1 LKYPGLKARVSPCM
15 MYAFK
20 TSLPALFCYVPIGL
34 VYGVVCTQQG
44 LPWYYAPLFST
55 FVLAGA
61 MQFLAL
67 SILAAGGSVAAVALA
82 IIPLG
87 IRNIFYG
94 LAMVKRYRSFHPF
107 LRLYLAHGLVDA
119 TYSLLNTGRPE
130 EQEKRYITALTA
142 LIHAYW
148 VIGSLM
154 GSFLIHFVTLPKG
167 LEFSLTTFFAATAV
181 EQFLTKKEIKPLL
194 IALSSMMIAW
204 LIFPHHFFLGG
215 IGISILTSLA
225 LPYKERRAA

>member
-1 LKYPGLKARVSPCM
+1 MLLFLFMKAL
-15 MYAFK
+15 YDAFK
-20 TSLPALFCYVPIGL
+20 TSLPALFCYLPLGL

-94 LAMVKRYRSFHPF
+94 LTMVKQYRSFHPF
-107 LRLYLAHGLVDA
+107 VRLYLAHGLVDA
-119 TYSLLNTGRPE
+119 TYSLLNSGQQPIE
-130 EQEKRYITALTA
+130 HKGRYIIALTA

-148 VIGSLM
+148 VVGSLIGS
-154 GSFLIHFVTLPKG
+154 FVIDFVTLPKG
-167 LEFSLTTFFAATAV
+167 LEFSMAAFFAATAV

-194 IALSSMMIAW
+194 IALSSMIVAW
-204 LIFPHHFFLGG
+204 LIFPHHFFMGG
-215 IGISILTSLA
+215 IGIAILTSLA
-225 LPYKERRAA
+225 LPYRERRAA